1 MSNTSKTVIWVVV
14 GLVVLGGVWMLLAKP
29 ADDYTA
35 VAPVTT
41 DTTSQDQG
49 AAMQQSPSTTTATAT
64 NASVSNP
71 SDTSDAAINSDSA
84 AIDTQMSGL
93 STDSSATAPASDS
106 TQ

>member
-29 ADDYTA
+29 SDEYTA
-35 VAPVTT
+35 VAPATT
-41 DTTSQDQG
+41 DTTSQDQS
-49 AAMQQSPSTTTATAT
+49 ATMQQSPSTTTNAT
-64 NASVSNP
+64 VSNP
-71 SDTSDAAINSDSA
+71 SDTSDTAINNDSA
-84 AIDTQMSGL
+84 AIDAQMSGL